1 MSLYMAIT
9 SDRYELPLA
18 VGTAA
23 EVARWAGCKTAT
35 IYSYVSGCKKCNGK
49 RRGYNIIKV

>member
-1 MSLYMAIT
+1 MAVT
-9 SDRYELPLA
+9 SDRYELPLV
-18 VGTAA
+18 VGTAV

-35 IYSYVSGCKKCNGK
+35 IYSYVSGCKECNGK